1 MKVKIKK
8 LFKDAVLPKQAKQ
21 GDAGIDLTVHR
32 IIKKSL
38 FKIEYGFGVAMELP
52 PNTYA
57 DLRPRSSIHKFW
69 MLLSNS
75 CGVADE
81 GYRGEYKAVFY
92 KIPFLSTP
100 YKVGERAIQMILK
113 NYHPVEFIEIDNL
126 SESERGEGGYGST
139 NK

>member
-75 CGVADE
+75 CGVK
-81 GYRGEYKAVFY
+81 G
-92 KIPFLSTP
+92 TP
-100 YKVGERAIQMILK
+100 EILMVL
-113 NYHPVEFIEIDNL
+113 NHSFI
-126 SESERGEGGYGST
+126 SGSVPSHS
-139 NK
+139 